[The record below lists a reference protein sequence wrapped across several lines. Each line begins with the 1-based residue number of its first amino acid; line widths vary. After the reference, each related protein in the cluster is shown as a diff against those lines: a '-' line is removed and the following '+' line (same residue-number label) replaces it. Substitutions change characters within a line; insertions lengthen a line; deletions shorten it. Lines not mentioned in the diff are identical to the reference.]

1 MYLYMHFTHYTLSLS
16 LSLSLSHT
24 HTHTHRPCERA
35 TLAPLSRA
43 STVHSLRYC
52 THLLSDPGTVLE
64 RGVIESTKSRECVI
78 ESTKS
83 RSLYVEVFPLH
94 FRTRAGGGEGQ
105 SEEVGEEGDMR
116 RVLVTGGATAESECG
131 NTERQREKVC
141 VCVCLCAGFSRVFGW
156 VSHAHLARRTAATLA
171 GSYRCSSLRC
181 PGTMARSICEG
192 GTGTA
197 GNSRSADFASAR
209 RSHGLDREA
218 PRRLCAHGATC
229 TLAPAPMREVA
240 PVTSGGGG
248 I

>member
-1 MYLYMHFTHYTLSLS
+1 MYLYMHFTHYTHTHTLSLS
-16 LSLSLSHT
+16 LSLS

-52 THLLSDPGTVLE
+52 
-64 RGVIESTKSRECVI
+64 
-78 ESTKS
+78 
-83 RSLYVEVFPLH
+83 
-94 FRTRAGGGEGQ
+94 
-105 SEEVGEEGDMR
+105 
-116 RVLVTGGATAESECG
+116 TAESECG